1 MVDTLELQYEPFPL
15 LHMPVAKYDFDQ
27 DTKLLE
33 TLMIDTMRKNKG
45 IGLAANQVNVPY
57 QMFVMGN
64 DFIDGFIKPTI
75 FINPTILKVSEE
87 RTLDK
92 EGCLSFPGLWL
103 NVDRPSWIIAAYQ
116 DIDQKWN
123 EIKVEGYMAK
133 CFQHEFDHLHGICY
147 TNRVG
152 KTKLDLA
159 IKKMR
164 KGKR

>member
-1 MVDTLELQYEPFPL
+1 MIDTLELQIEPFPL
-15 LHMPVAKYDFDQ
+15 LHMPVAKYEFDQ

-33 TLMIDTMRKNKG
+33 KLMIDTMLEKHG
-45 IGLAANQVNVPY
+45 IGLAANQVNIPY
-57 QMFVMGN
+57 QMFVMGSH
-64 DFIDGFIKPTI
+64 FLEGFIKPTL
-75 FINPTILKVSEE
+75 FINPTILKVSPE

-103 NVDRPSWIIAAYQ
+103 KVERPKWVIAAYQ

-123 EIKVEGYMAK
+123 EIKIEGYMAK
-133 CFQHEFDHLHGICY
+133 CFQHEFDHLHGVCY

-152 KTKLDLA
+152 RTKLEMA

>member
-1 MVDTLELQYEPFPL
+1 MLDTLELQYEPFPL
-15 LHMPVAKYDFDQ
+15 LHMNVAKYEFDQ

-33 TLMIDTMRKNKG
+33 QLMIDTMIKNQG
-45 IGLAANQVNVPY
+45 IGLAANQVNIPY
-57 QMFVMGN
+57 QMFVMGSN
-64 DFIDGFIKPTI
+64 FIEGFIKPTI
-75 FINPTILKVSEE
+75 FINPMILQVSEE
-87 RTLDK
+87 KTLDK

-103 NVDRPSWIIAAYQ
+103 KIERPTWIVAAYQ

-133 CFQHEFDHLHGICY
+133 CFQHEFDHLYGVCY
-147 TNRVG
+147 TDRVG
-152 KTKLDLA
+152 KVKLEMA